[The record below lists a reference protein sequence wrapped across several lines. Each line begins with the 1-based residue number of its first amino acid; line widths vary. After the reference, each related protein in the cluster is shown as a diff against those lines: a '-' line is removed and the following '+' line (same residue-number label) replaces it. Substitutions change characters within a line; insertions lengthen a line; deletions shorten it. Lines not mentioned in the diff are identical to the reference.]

1 MPAENG
7 YYSISIYVTALQPW
21 ENFNTLFFL
30 KKRRASEVTSTFIFL
45 ELGDFV
51 NKKT

>member
-21 ENFNTLFFL
+21 ENFNTFKKK

-45 ELGDFV
+45 ELGNFV